1 MNFII
6 FDLEFNQNYKSGRE
20 NKNVIASRCPFEII
34 QIGAVKLN
42 ERLEILTSLDR
53 LIRPEIYTDI
63 HPFVKEMTNITIDL
77 LNTAKSF
84 NEIYKEFIQF
94 VKDGR
99 SVLCVWG
106 MTDMRELFRN
116 IKYHELDP
124 FLVPK
129 EYINLQLHT
138 SKYFNSAKGT
148 NIGLHRAVELLN
160 IPINDQFHDAFNDAC
175 YTAEVFKRIYN
186 ENIRPT
192 IYNADKYIMLNR
204 HHGEKK
210 KLDTNKLINQ
220 FEKMF
225 NREMT
230 IEEQSII
237 KLAYIMGKT
246 NQFQTE
252 ISNNPNTTKD
262 KK

>member
-1 MNFII
+1 MNYII
-6 FDLEFNQNYKSGRE
+6 LDLEFNQNYNSTGE
-20 NKNVIASRCPFEII
+20 NKNLLTPKCPFEII

-42 ERLEILTSLDR
+42 HRLEITASLDK
-53 LIRPEIYTDI
+53 LIRPEIYTEI

-84 NEIYKEFIQF
+84 KEVYKEFIEF
-94 VKDGR
+94 VKG
-99 SVLCVWG
+99 SKSILCVWG

-116 IKYHELDP
+116 IKYHGLDT

-129 EYINLQLHT
+129 EYINLQLYA
-138 SKYFNSAKGT
+138 SKYFNSPKGT

-160 IPINDQFHDAFNDAC
+160 IPLNSQFHNAFNDAC
-175 YTAEVFKRIYN
+175 YTVEVFKKIYN
-186 ENIRPT
+186 EKIRTT
-192 IYNADKYIMLNR
+192 IYNPDKYIRSNR
-204 HHGEKK
+204 QHDGKK
-210 KLDTNKLINQ
+210 TLDFNKLINQ

-230 IEEQSII
+230 EEEQSII

-246 NQFQTE
+246 NQFQIE
-252 ISNNPNTTKD
+252 VSNDLDIN
-262 KK
+262 KKR